1 MAKQQ
6 GLNPQEK
13 EDKKVSDTAGAIGG
27 TSLAAL
33 LGIIGGDFIKTQKT
47 GNRILDMMESN
58 RVGRGLLKTEG
69 AKGVQGVKTKN
80 EGYNTSS
87 RSEGKAVGT
96 EVDLP
101 RVNGKVPKPEPPVQ
115 GPGVNTK
122 GGGLPSGVKGGTTT
136 LDTDPSKV
144 TVTAPTPAPSPA
156 PEPKKKI
163 FGKPTPAPKP
173 VTPTS
178 PKSRAV
184 TTKQIRES
192 ASNPALA
199 KLIQETVAKEIE
211 RLQEVA
217 GRITRPVQTAINPD
231 AVNKSINRQQIK
243 SEEATGRA
251 GVTQAREKQK
261 ETVAAAKE
269 KVATVAAQVAPKV
282 EPLQAKAAAARPAVA
297 QSVEDL
303 TLAKL
308 NAGVPKT
315 PNEAA
320 KDVQQAFTGRIEA
333 AVPERRRLVKERNKL
348 QTEISSAVPPGLVDV
363 ATLGDRPK
371 GRTNVIKAAQ
381 AKWDADKSA
390 IEAKNARLTSE
401 FESGRAARQKQFD
414 ALEKQIG
421 ALDVLITPG
430 GKPQPGKGSGF
441 ADYTP
446 GMDDLFGIGRTGG
459 RSLLPPSSVADAA
472 SEFFKPGVGIRPPE
486 YSPETRYPNGY
497 DPVSGKPF
505 APAQNTFTGAGRDP
519 GVAAAEGAL
528 GQNIGEYGA
537 LGRQINQATYPLQNA
552 NQQLYAAQNPI
563 PPYRQPMGEGT
574 SPVFR
579 MTQDPSDP
587 SHFISSYDPM
597 PVKVASGVFEPGRDP
612 YSALALGNPGIE
624 GPSPGTGRPVSA
636 RGPLPNAGPSRVR
649 IEDVIDPGGLQ
660 RTLDQFGAGIEQFRP
675 NNTLEGRQANLAELL
690 KAAAVKKAKNAAS
703 ETNPKKS
710 VVARVLDLLQ
720 GGAVDPMT
728 TNSLLQKTNLDLK
741 NTAAVEAFTQTNQRA
756 PNPGDPD
763 DITRLSEFGYQDPLS
778 VQRASAVTNAA
789 NQLSATGSV
798 NLPGT
803 RVGQNAAAMQAGR
816 DLNFRGTG
824 TLNPDLTGGRTNLS
838 KIARGTSIGS
848 GVLGLGMAG
857 YGLYRGVKDEQ
868 DAKEALAKMNAGEKS
883 PLVEERNKQLELDVR
898 DHFASMINKNRNNTV
913 DEIKAALEADYAGRV
928 KKGKWK
934 EPKRKMSGIILEDLV
949 KQYKA
954 QEAKNNAKANKK

>member
-1 MAKQQ
+1 MAKKQD
-6 GLNPQEK
+6 LNPQQEA
-13 EDKKVSDTAGAIGG
+13 DKKVADTAGVIGG
-27 TSLAAL
+27 TSLGAL
-33 LGIIGGDFIKTQKT
+33 LGIIGGDFWKTQRT
-47 GNRILDMMESN
+47 GSKILDMMESN
-58 RVGRGLLKTEG
+58 RVGRGLLKTDG
-69 AKGVQGVKTKN
+69 AKGVQGVKSKN
-80 EGYNTSS
+80 EGYNESS
-87 RSEGKAVGT
+87 RSEGKAIGT

-101 RVNGKVPKPEPPVQ
+101 RVNGQVPKPIPAAPGPSTSVKG
-115 GPGVNTK
+115 GPGVRY
-122 GGGLPSGVKGGTTT
+122 GEGGTTT
-136 LDTDPSKV
+136 LGTDPSKV
-144 TVTAPTPAPSPA
+144 TITAPVPAPAPA
-156 PEPKKKI
+156 PAPKKKI
-163 FGKPTPAPKP
+163 FGKPLPAPTPAPSK
-173 VTPTS
+173 T
-178 PKSRAV
+178 PKSRVV
-184 TTKQIRES
+184 TTKQIRQS

-199 KLIQETVAKEIE
+199 ELIQETVAKEIE

-217 GRITRPVQTAINPD
+217 GRIIRPVQTAINPD
-231 AVNKSINRQQIK
+231 AVNKSINRHQIK
-243 SEEATGRA
+243 SEEAAGNA

-261 ETVAAAKE
+261 KTVAAAKE
-269 KVATVAAQVAPKV
+269 NVANVRAEVASKVA
-282 EPLQAKAAAARPAVA
+282 PLQAKADAARPAVA

-308 NAGVPKT
+308 NAGVPRT
-315 PNEAA
+315 PDQAA
-320 KDVQQAFTGRIEA
+320 IDVQQAFVGRIEA

-348 QTEISSAVPPGLVDV
+348 QSLMYTPGGIGLKDV
-363 ATLGDRPK
+363 TSLGPRPV

-381 AKWDADKSA
+381 VKWDAAKSA
-390 IEAKNARLTSE
+390 IETENTRLTTE
-401 FESGRAARQKQFD
+401 FEAGRAARQQQLD
-414 ALEKQIG
+414 ALNKQIG
-421 ALDVLITPG
+421 ALDGLITPG

-446 GMDDLFGIGRTGG
+446 GMEDLFGIGSTGG
-459 RSLLPPSSVADAA
+459 RSLLPPFSVADAA

-505 APAQNTFTGAGRDP
+505 NPAQNTFTGAGRDP

-528 GQNIGEYGA
+528 GKNVGEYGA
-537 LGRQINQATYPLQNA
+537 LGRQINKATYPLQNA

-579 MTQDPSDP
+579 LTHDPSDP
-587 SHFISSYDPM
+587 SIFHSSYDPM

-624 GPSPGTGRPVSA
+624 GPDPGTGRPIIA

-675 NNTLEGRQANLAELL
+675 NNTLEQRQANLAELL

-741 NTAAVEAFTQTNQRA
+741 NTAAVEAFTKTNQRA
-756 PNPGDPD
+756 PNPSDPD
-763 DITRLSEFGYQDPLS
+763 DIARLSEFGYQDPLV

-848 GVLGLGMAG
+848 GVVGLAVGG
-857 YGLYRGVKDEQ
+857 YNLYRGVKDEQ
-868 DAKEALAKMNAGEKS
+868 DAKALLAKLNPAEQS
-883 PLVEERNKQLELDVR
+883 PLIAERNAKLEKNVR
-898 DHFASMINKNRNNTV
+898 DNFAENIIKNRHNTV
-913 DEIKAALEADYAGRV
+913 DEIKEALKADYAGRV
-928 KKGKWK
+928 RPGGWTDAKY
-934 EPKRKMSGIILEDLV
+934 KMSAVILEDLV

-954 QEAKNNAKANKK
+954 KVAKDNAKAPKK